1 MHSLYIYVCT
11 KLKKHNNLVFQLV
24 VVHVEHFH
32 NWLESLSNL
41 FSFYF
46 QIANMYI
53 WFAGNTVRVISIW
66 KAPFEPLQRF
76 FIAYFTVQSE
86 SQSHTSEKSPN
97 VNCAKDDTRKMNRAY
112 CWFDALDVETEWNC
126 RLRVF
131 MWGWNEKKGRLTDG
145 VMCWPLHTEKRSV
158 FEYIRDTQNQMLTN
172 QPPFRL
178 LVFFSFNSSIRS
190 HISVAF
196 WFTQISLW
204 LCQVCAF
211 FVSFSSSFLAQA
223 IVDYFF
229 LSHLFLILLFWISV
243 VSARMSEDGL

>member
-66 KAPFEPLQRF
+66 KAPFEPLQRI

-131 MWGWNEKKGRLTDG
+131 MWGWNEKKRSINWRCDVLTLAHWKTEC
-145 VMCWPLHTEKRSV
+145 VWIYSRHTKSNVDEP
-158 FEYIRDTQNQMLTN
+158 T
-172 QPPFRL
+172 
-178 LVFFSFNSSIRS
+178 
-190 HISVAF
+190 A
-196 WFTQISLW
+196 
-204 LCQVCAF
+204 
-211 FVSFSSSFLAQA
+211 VSFIS
-223 IVDYFF
+223 
-229 LSHLFLILLFWISV
+229 LFLI
-243 VSARMSEDGL
+243 